1 MEGFFNRYVNL
12 NGELSQNL
20 LPYSDMKTFGLIL
33 LDFLEE
39 EKRLH
44 ALVMNFSIKYFLIFI
59 TSGAYLTKQ
68 IDCASYI
75 FSPLRKS
82 IFAKDFL
89 VIKVYFDTKVRKY
102 FFRKCRCSLCY
113 DITSNK
119 MWQGFLP
126 LKNIIHFFFQCLFE
140 SGIYYTILWK
150 ALIQVLQIL
159 RNVIDHVIFSGQT
172 INLCN

>member
-1 MEGFFNRYVNL
+1 
-12 NGELSQNL
+12 
-20 LPYSDMKTFGLIL
+20 
-33 LDFLEE
+33 
-39 EKRLH
+39 
-44 ALVMNFSIKYFLIFI
+44 MNFSIKYFLIFI

-102 FFRKCRCSLCY
+102 FFRKCHCSLCY

-126 LKNIIHFFFQCLFE
+126 HKNIIHFFFQCLFE

-172 INLCN
+172 INLCNWFLHSQIFIRKLLKFDFVLFSRLQKSKI